1 VSVEDV
7 VGATVLALDSETA
20 SGVYNIA
27 TGVETTIG
35 SLAAR
40 LISITG
46 QTSTPS
52 TAPARPGEIRRSV
65 GDIHRAKDELGYS
78 PRTNLNEDLRYLW
91 KWYL

>member
-46 QTSTPS
+46 QTSTP
-52 TAPARPGEIRRSV
+52 TNAPARPGDIRRSV
-65 GDIHRAKDELGYS
+65 GNIRRAREHLGYS
-78 PRTNLNEDLRYLW
+78 PRTNLNEDLRNL
-91 KWYL
+91 